1 MLLTKKISSQLTLLL
16 SIFFAICLATTVPTG
31 GQTCTPLDPNVPAW
45 SRNST
50 VYINLGNLNTEQ
62 QRQVRAAIDSWNQ
75 ANQTNGSYVRFS
87 YDAPPS
93 STSFRLNFQ
102 IGQTAADPQTGQRPP
117 AQLDRTNGV
126 DGQGNLNRATVTFDT
141 SVQARDQNGNL
152 VQALNETV
160 SSDAFLKAALHEIG
174 HSMGFGEG
182 QLDPTHPS
190 SGPCAS
196 YGQIP
201 GSTVMNGECGAN
213 DWGGN
218 MPTSVTPCDNQ
229 RIPNVTQYHCTL
241 SAEVCSPRSFDPAS
255 CLCYDP
261 NPPPSACE
269 PEICERGKWDCELGC
284 CTVVGRCVQ
293 SPILID
299 VLGNGFDLSDVR
311 NGVDFDLTSDG
322 VAEHLSWTAIGSDD
336 AWLALDR
343 NGNGTIDNGRELFG
357 NFTQQPKP
365 PAGQERNGFLAL
377 AEFDKPENGGNADGK
392 INQSDAVFSLLRLWQ
407 DTNHNGFSEPGEL
420 HTLSDLN
427 LNSVSLDFKE
437 SRRTDQY
444 GNQFRYRAK
453 ITDSK
458 GAQLGRWAWDVFL
471 TSP

>member
-1 MLLTKKISSQLTLLL
+1 M
-16 SIFFAICLATTVPTG
+16 
-31 GQTCTPLDPNVPAW
+31 
-45 SRNST
+45 
-50 VYINLGNLNTEQ
+50 
-62 QRQVRAAIDSWNQ
+62 
-75 ANQTNGSYVRFS
+75 
-87 YDAPPS
+87 
-93 STSFRLNFQ
+93 
-102 IGQTAADPQTGQRPP
+102 
-117 AQLDRTNGV
+117 
-126 DGQGNLNRATVTFDT
+126 TFDT
-141 SVQARDQNGNL
+141 SGQAPDQNGNL
-152 VQALNETV
+152 VQALNETA

-182 QLDPTHPS
+182 QQDPAHPS
-190 SGPCAS
+190 TGPCAS
-196 YGQIP
+196 SGQIP
-201 GSTVMNGECGAN
+201 NSTVMNGLCGAN

-218 MPTSVTPCDNQ
+218 MPTAVQPCDNQ
-229 RIPNVTQYHCTL
+229 RIPNVTQYYCTL
-241 SAEVCSPRSFDPAS
+241 SAEACLPRSFDPAS

-261 NPPPSACE
+261 NPPPTGCE
-269 PEICERGKWDCELGC
+269 PQICERGKWDCELGC
-284 CTVVGRCVQ
+284 CTVLGRCVQ

-365 PAGQERNGFLAL
+365 PAGEERNGFLAL

-392 INQSDAVFSLLRLWQ
+392 IDQSDAVFSLLRLWQ

-427 LNSVSLDFKE
+427 VNSISLDFKE
-437 SRRTDQY
+437 SKRIDQY